1 MQRCFVFYF
10 RAVFTKEVGGYAYV
24 SDYYHAD
31 EIAMEAMAVK
41 TDGVQIEQDRNVIWF
56 IPEKPTTGL
65 IFYPGGK
72 VEYTA
77 YAPLL
82 QIMLQRITRTSMA

>member
-1 MQRCFVFYF
+1 MFSITVLYLKITVLTVCLTVLL
-10 RAVFTKEVGGYAYV
+10 AIGIGGYAYV

-65 IFYPGGK
+65 IFYPAGM
-72 VEYTA
+72 VEETR
-77 YAPLL
+77 YAP
-82 QIMLQRITRTSMA
+82 